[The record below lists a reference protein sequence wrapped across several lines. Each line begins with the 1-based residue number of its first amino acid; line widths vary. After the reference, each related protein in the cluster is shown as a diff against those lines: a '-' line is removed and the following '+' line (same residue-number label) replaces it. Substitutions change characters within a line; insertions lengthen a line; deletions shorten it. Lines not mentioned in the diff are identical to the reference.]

1 MDARPPPAPVLILT
15 YGNPSR
21 GDDALGPVLFDMLET
36 HKQETSDLEK
46 VDLLTDF
53 QLQIE
58 HAIDLENRQCILFV
72 DAGLSCAEPFELRRL
87 QAERDDTFTT
97 HAMSPAS
104 VLSVY
109 RQINRESAP
118 PACLLTIR
126 GYEFGLGLPI
136 SEAARK
142 NLESACQFI
151 IEGQWIQRGQ
161 LADSDKLI
169 QGKSTE
175 IDL

>member
-1 MDARPPPAPVLILT
+1 MNARHHPTPVLILT

-21 GDDALGPVLFDMLET
+21 GDDALGPVLFDMLEA
-36 HKQETSDLEK
+36 HKQKTNDLDK

-58 HAIDLENRQCILFV
+58 HAIDLENRQYILFV
-72 DAGLSCAEPFELRRL
+72 DAGWSCAEPFELRRL
-87 QAERDDTFTT
+87 QAEKDDTFTT
-97 HAMSPAS
+97 HAMSPAA

-109 RQINRESAP
+109 RQINRKDAP

-142 NLESACQFI
+142 NLESACRFI
-151 IEGQWIQRGQ
+151 IDGQWIQHGQ
-161 LADSDKLI
+161 LANSGKLI
-169 QGKSTE
+169 QGKSAE
-175 IDL
+175 NSL

>member
-1 MDARPPPAPVLILT
+1 MNARLRPAPVLIIT

-21 GDDALGPVLFDMLET
+21 GDDALGPVMFDLLEA
-36 HKQETSDLEK
+36 HKQETEALDE
-46 VDLLTDF
+46 VDILTDF

-58 HAIDLENRQCILFV
+58 HAIDLENRQRILFV
-72 DAGLSCAEPFELRRL
+72 DAGVCCAEPFELHRL
-87 QAERDDTFTT
+87 QAQKDDTFTT

-109 RQINRESAP
+109 EQINQQEAP

-136 SEAARK
+136 SEAAGK
-142 NLESACQFI
+142 NLGLAYQFI
-151 IEGQWIQRGQ
+151 IDGQWIQH
-161 LADSDKLI
+161 S
-169 QGKSTE
+169 
-175 IDL
+175 